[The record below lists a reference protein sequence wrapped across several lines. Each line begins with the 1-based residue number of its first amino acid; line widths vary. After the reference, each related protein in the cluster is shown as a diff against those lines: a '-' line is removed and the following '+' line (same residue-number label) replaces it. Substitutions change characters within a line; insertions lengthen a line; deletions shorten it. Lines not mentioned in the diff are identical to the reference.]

1 MSLTLL
7 GGIAFVLGV
16 LSTIYSLST
25 FRSNARREVEG
36 VDTFDQQ
43 ARHEM
48 MRRRAKLT
56 GNAGVVLIIA
66 GVLMSIGGA
75 ILGGRPEACER
86 NPYSQACYD
95 ALDAAQADQS

>member
-1 MSLTLL
+1 MSLAAWGVAALVS
-7 GGIAFVLGV
+7 GVVL
-16 LSTIYSLST
+16 TIYSLST

-66 GVLMSIGGA
+66 GVLMWIGGA
-75 ILGGRPEACER
+75 TLGGRPEACQR
-86 NPYSQACYD
+86 NPNSQACYD
-95 ALDAAQADQS
+95 AMDAVQADQG